1 MFENIHYD
9 FSAGKQLSDYSLEKS
24 TDFPFQSTYFEGNIL
39 KLVASDSQDGELVIK
54 TKAKVAG
61 ISLLLSVKNVKGTA
75 SNNGHPLINNSA
87 IKISTVANGDAIISV
102 KHGDTFEF
110 TGYELAA
117 G

>member
-1 MFENIHYD
+1 MFEKVHYD
-9 FSAGKQLSDYSLEKS
+9 FSAGKQLGDYSLEKS
-24 TDFPFQSTYFEGNIL
+24 KDFPFKSIGFEGNVL
-39 KLVASDSQDGELVIK
+39 KLVASNIQDSELVIK

-61 ISLLLSVKNVKGTA
+61 VSLLLSVKNVKGAA
-75 SNNGHPLINNSA
+75 SNNGNPLVNNSA
-87 IKISTVANGDAIISV
+87 LKISTVAHGDAIISV